1 MAGLFQLSP
10 DAPRCNRRIALQ
22 RDFEKARGKMELKE
36 VYLGA
41 EKACAQRWALGM
53 LGGRPLSPGHQ
64 SPCISLWLQ
73 DAASY
78 WSRPCRVAG
87 GSAGW
92 GPAIW
97 VVPGSWPGPAL
108 AFAGIPRLNQQST
121 LSTLSLK

>member
-1 MAGLFQLSP
+1 
-10 DAPRCNRRIALQ
+10 
-22 RDFEKARGKMELKE
+22 MELKE

-41 EKACAQRWALGM
+41 EKSLRSEAGVGHAGWEAPVPQPPESLRFTLAPGRSFL
-53 LGGRPLSPGHQ
+53 LEQTLQGGWR
-64 SPCISLWLQ
+64 IS
-73 DAASY
+73 
-78 WSRPCRVAG
+78 
-87 GSAGW
+87 GW